1 MWWLAASVST
11 TIVARIAFGPLCD
24 RFGPKRTMAVV
35 LLLGSIPVFCVGQI
49 HTWQQLV
56 AVRAAIGFL
65 GASFVSS
72 SPAHHAGAAE
82 EGGGAD
88 EHSSSSWLQVMS
100 QAWASNMFRFNI
112 VGTANAIVG
121 GWGNLGE

>member
-1 MWWLAASVST
+1 MST

-72 SPAHHAGAAE
+72 SSPAHHAGAAE

-88 EHSSSSWLQVMS
+88 HCSSLL
-100 QAWASNMFRFNI
+100 
-112 VGTANAIVG
+112 VG
-121 GWGNLGE
+121 GCCR